1 MWIQKPRKIFR
12 LPSWKVN
19 LESQSDNRISWRR
32 LLRPCRR
39 ILRNFKMSLDKVEE
53 KDIPRKDHL
62 KHQEMVLAR
71 TTVTLTLTPTPTP

>member
-1 MWIQKPRKIFR
+1 
-12 LPSWKVN
+12 
-19 LESQSDNRISWRR
+19 
-32 LLRPCRR
+32 
-39 ILRNFKMSLDKVEE
+39 MSLDKVEE